1 MLKKHVKKKHGE
13 RRVWPGKETARKGD
27 EKGDREIERE
37 RCQEKEISRDT
48 GLKDASKENCR
59 SSYLSVMFQWA
70 ITTKHV
76 ETTKTILRMKSKNF
90 HTRTIYIYI

>member
-1 MLKKHVKKKHGE
+1 MSRKNMVREGCGQ
-13 RRVWPGKETARKGD
+13 GKRQQ
-27 EKGDREIERE
+27 EKEMRREIERE